1 MVKTE
6 IIYDNT
12 DITANNKQ
20 IEILK
25 KHFPSCFDKNGDFV
39 PHKMAEI
46 VGKSE
51 LELSKESYSLNWLGK
66 SYARLLANENPLTLL
81 AEDKEHNN
89 KEENKNSQNILIKG
103 DNLEVLKHLK
113 NAYSEKI
120 KMIYIDP
127 PYNTGSD
134 GFVYEDDRKFTIE
147 ELSKLA
153 GVGLEEAKRILDFT
167 KSKSNSHSA
176 WLTFMYPR
184 LYVARELLRD
194 DGVIFI
200 SIDDNEVAQLKML
213 CDEVFGEENF
223 IAELTWEK
231 KKKGTFLS
239 NSLTNIKESIVVYSR
254 IKQKFN
260 GLIGEINS
268 EVETYP
274 CINASNNRELRIIRK
289 GIKSKFKQSTYFLP
303 KGSEISDTTMSI
315 VLHSDLKIENNVLV
329 EDVVMEGNW
338 RYTQDNMDMYT
349 KEENLYITQDLYIRR
364 IVKDARNK
372 TLKDLLLRQ
381 GTNQSLNYD
390 YFNINNLFED
400 GWGSNADA
408 EEELRLLF
416 GEKDLFSNPKPK
428 KLIKKL
434 VASIRDEQGI
444 ILDFFAGSGTTAHAV
459 MELNASDRGERKFIT
474 VQLPELIDQNKNPT
488 AYYFVKNE
496 LKINEP
502 TIFDI
507 TKARIEKAATKI
519 KKEKPEFAGDLGF
532 KIFES
537 IPMFEGYLDNIEE
550 LRDEQ
555 EIFDGSLLN
564 TTDLEHLLTTWKVY
578 DGIELTVELSAVKL
592 GGYEAYYHDKILYF
606 VNKGFNTE
614 ALKAF
619 AAKLDDDN
627 SFSPSKLVVFGY
639 NFDSKSQ
646 RELKEALANYKN
658 KKAIELDAIVR
669 Y

>member
-12 DITANNKQ
+12 DITANSKQ
-20 IEILK
+20 IEALK
-25 KHFPSCFDKNGDFV
+25 KHFPSCFDKDGDFV

-81 AEDKEHNN
+81 AEDKEHNG

-153 GVGLEEAKRILDFT
+153 GIGLEEAKRILDFT
-167 KSKSNSHSA
+167 KSKANSHSA

-184 LYVARELLRD
+184 LYAARSLLKK

-223 IAELTWEK
+223 VGSVAWKKTSGDNKPSFAFIHDTILIYGKTSKELSRVLLSKNQLKQYKNPDNDERGDWAE
-231 KKKGTFLS
+231 S
-239 NSLTNIKESIVVYSR
+239 DYR
-254 IKQKFN
+254 
-260 GLIGEINS
+260 
-268 EVETYP
+268 
-274 CINASNNRELRIIRK
+274 
-289 GIKSKFKQSTYFLP
+289 SKWS
-303 KGSEISDTTMSI
+303 
-315 VLHSDLKIENNVLV
+315 KIERPSLYYAITNPI
-329 EDVVMEGNW
+329 
-338 RYTQDNMDMYT
+338 T
-349 KEENLYITQDLYIRR
+349 KEEIYPDTYSTSPRVWGCAYETHMENEKNNLVWWGMDGNAKEPKKKRFIAEHLGANTRSLWVDAGMNDEATQELRELLGAEYFDTP
-364 IVKDARNK
+364 KPMK
-372 TLKDLLLRQ
+372 LLLKIL
-381 GTNQSLNYD
+381 GIAS
-390 YFNINNLFED
+390 
-400 GWGSNADA
+400 A
-408 EEELRLLF
+408 
-416 GEKDLFSNPKPK
+416 KDS
-428 KLIKKL
+428 
-434 VASIRDEQGI
+434 VV
-444 ILDFFAGSGTTAHAV
+444 LDFFAGSGTTAHAV
-459 MELNASDRGERKFIT
+459 MELNASDDGNRKFIA
-474 VQLPELIDQNKNPT
+474 VQIPERTDAKSE
-488 AYYFVKNE
+488 AYKAGYK
-496 LKINEP
+496 

-507 TKARIEKAATKI
+507 TKARIEKAAAKI
-519 KKEKPEFAGDLGF
+519 KKEKPEFTGDLGF

-537 IPMFEGYLDNIEE
+537 VPMFDGYLDNIEE
-550 LRDEQ
+550 LRDAQ

-578 DGIELTVELSAVKL
+578 DGIELTAELSTVML
-592 GGYEAYYHDKILYF
+592 GEYEAYYHDKILYF

-619 AAKLDDDN
+619 AAKLDDDG
-627 SFSPSKLVVFGY
+627 SFNPSKLVVFGY

>member
-12 DITANNKQ
+12 DITANSKQ

-39 PHKMAEI
+39 PHKMAEM

-81 AEDKEHNN
+81 AEDKEHNS

-113 NAYSEKI
+113 NAYAEKI

-153 GVGLEEAKRILDFT
+153 GIGLEEAKRILDFT
-167 KSKSNSHSA
+167 KSKANSHSA

-184 LYVARELLRD
+184 LYVARELLKE

-200 SIDDNEVAQLKML
+200 SIDDNEAAQLKML

-223 IAELTWEK
+223 VAQLIWK
-231 KKKGTFLS
+231 KKKGGGNDSKYIAVEHEYIVMYAKGKNKLSDIYQSYTGDYIKRYNEEDNDGKYYWDTFKRKSGKQYYPIIAPDQTVLEFDENGNRIS
-239 NSLTNIKESIVVYSR
+239 WLRSEARFKEDI
-254 IKQKFN
+254 QN
-260 GLIGEINS
+260 GEIKF
-268 EVETYP
+268 E
-274 CINASNNRELRIIRK
+274 R
-289 GIKSKFKQSTYFLP
+289 SKDNGWTVFFKQRLP
-303 KGSEISDTTMSI
+303 QG
-315 VLHSDLKIENNVLV
+315 
-329 EDVVMEGNW
+329 
-338 RYTQDNMDMYT
+338 
-349 KEENLYITQDLYIRR
+349 
-364 IVKDARNK
+364 K
-372 TLKDLLLRQ
+372 TPRSLLLDI
-381 GTNQSLNYD
+381 GTTSEGSAELLD
-390 YFNINNLFED
+390 MFKAELFQ
-400 GWGSNADA
+400 
-408 EEELRLLF
+408 
-416 GEKDLFSNPKPK
+416 NPKTTNLLNFLLQIGINK
-428 KLIKKL
+428 DDL
-434 VASIRDEQGI
+434 V
-444 ILDFFAGSGTTAHAV
+444 LDFFAGSGTTAHAV
-459 MELNASDRGERKFIT
+459 MELNASDDGNRKFIA
-474 VQLPELIDQNKNPT
+474 VQIPEETDAKSE
-488 AYYFVKNE
+488 AHKAGYK
-496 LKINEP
+496 

-519 KKEKPEFAGDLGF
+519 KKEKPEFTGDLGF

-537 IPMFEGYLDNIEE
+537 VHMFDGYLDNIEE
-550 LRDEQ
+550 LREGQ
-555 EIFDGSLLN
+555 EIFDGSLLD

-578 DGIELTVELSAVKL
+578 DGMELIVELSTVML
-592 GGYEAYYHDKILYF
+592 GEYEAYYHDKILYF
-606 VNKGFNTE
+606 ANKGFNTE

-619 AAKLDDDN
+619 AAKLDDDG
-627 SFSPSKLVVFGY
+627 SFGPSKLVVFGY

-646 RELKEALANYKN
+646 RELKEALTNYKN
-658 KKAIELDAIVR
+658 KKAIELDITVR